1 MSMCAYCEAPVAVR
15 RAARAAWDVYLFA
28 CPECLNVSLLRNR
41 SNGVWADRLET
52 EPDIREVLPPGSIP
66 AEILGRLR
74 KAADDLP
81 LLPEVCQRVVALAHD
96 PLSTMTDIAH
106 AINQDPVVATKVL
119 RLANSVAFGGTQ
131 EITGLDQACTRLG
144 LKEIVRTVQAI
155 AYSGLYR
162 STKPSVRET
171 LQALWRHTVATSEAA
186 HEIARIRY
194 PESAE
199 EMFMAGLV
207 HDLGAVLLI
216 NIIAHSPVTLASR
229 LRNEPEVAHNFEV
242 KYHALAGIHVV
253 SERNLPNTYAFTT
266 FFHPNPADVPAPEY
280 RQPVLLVRAAERI
293 AEACGYGFDGGPDP
307 VRAEDPGMAELGLA
321 AEDLERVQTQ
331 VTGAVET
338 LLEVVS
344 I

>member
-1 MSMCAYCEAPVAVR
+1 
-15 RAARAAWDVYLFA
+15 
-28 CPECLNVSLLRNR
+28 
-41 SNGVWADRLET
+41 
-52 EPDIREVLPPGSIP
+52 
-66 AEILGRLR
+66 
-74 KAADDLP
+74 
-81 LLPEVCQRVVALAHD
+81 QRVVALAHD
-96 PLSTMTDIAH
+96 PLSTMADIAN

-186 HEIARIRY
+186 HELARIRC
-194 PESAE
+194 PESAD

-216 NIIAHSPVTLASR
+216 NIIAHSPVTSASR
-229 LRNEPEVAHNFEV
+229 LRTEREAAHDFEV

-266 FFHPNPADVPAPEY
+266 FFHPNPADVPAEEH
-280 RQPVLLVRAAERI
+280 REAVLLVRAAERL
-293 AEACGYGFDGGPDP
+293 AETCGYGFDGGLEPVSADDPDL
-307 VRAEDPGMAELGLA
+307 AELGLS
-321 AEDLERVQTQ
+321 AEDLERLQAQ
-331 VTGAVET
+331 VSGAVES
-338 LLEVVS
+338 LLDVVS
-344 I
+344 V